1 MCPRRPTRIRRNARA
16 KYVPLLFWGLM
27 DRQVR
32 RRYRACLYTSR
43 FEVGTPDFKM
53 TCSPA
58 SVPGAAAALRSL
70 WPYVAFQSSRR
81 AINLCRCQASGR
93 GAVISSRSRGQR
105 VALVFFMRCCLSRC
119 NPYSKHSYGATC
131 VAMSTLFSKLI
142 AALALSTGASI
153 APATRAGRSAELP
166 IKLLEPGACYSANT
180 LF

>member
-119 NPYSKHSYGATC
+119 NPYSKHSCGATC
-131 VAMSTLFSKLI
+131 VLCRRYSPSSLPLWPCPPAHLSRQQRGQDGPLSSRSSF
-142 AALALSTGASI
+142 LA
-153 APATRAGRSAELP
+153 RR
-166 IKLLEPGACYSANT
+166 LL
-180 LF
+180 